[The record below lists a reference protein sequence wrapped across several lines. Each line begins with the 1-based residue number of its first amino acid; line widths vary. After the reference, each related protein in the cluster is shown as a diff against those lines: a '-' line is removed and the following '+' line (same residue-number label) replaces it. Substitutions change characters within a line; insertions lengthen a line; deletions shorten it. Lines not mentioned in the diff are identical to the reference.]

1 MLHKISLILA
11 KKLVQI
17 LGEEKEDIYIYGLEL
32 IISIFLSISSILFFQ
47 VLYPR
52 RHQDYFFDYIYSIT
66 PVYR

>member
-52 RHQDYFFDYIYSIT
+52 RHQD
-66 PVYR
+66 